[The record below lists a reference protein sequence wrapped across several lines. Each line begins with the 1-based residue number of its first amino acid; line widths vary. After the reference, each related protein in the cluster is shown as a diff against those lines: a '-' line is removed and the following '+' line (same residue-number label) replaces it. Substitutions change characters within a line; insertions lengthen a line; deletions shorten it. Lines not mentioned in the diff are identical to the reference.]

1 MHPVDDDRL
10 VTAVEIA
17 ELLGLKDG
25 QAVLDLRRHQ
35 FGFPGP
41 VARRARAL
49 VWSWDSVEAW
59 VTVSVGTVT
68 GPLGDTLTA
77 YAADVALEI
86 PEADL
91 AVSPT

>member
-1 MHPVDDDRL
+1 MHHDDDRL

-17 ELLGLKDG
+17 ERLGLKDG

-41 VARRARAL
+41 VARKARAL

-59 VTVSVGTVT
+59 VTVSAGTVN
-68 GPLGDTLTA
+68 GPLGETLAA
-77 YAADVALEI
+77 YFDDLA
-86 PEADL
+86 PEMPEVDL